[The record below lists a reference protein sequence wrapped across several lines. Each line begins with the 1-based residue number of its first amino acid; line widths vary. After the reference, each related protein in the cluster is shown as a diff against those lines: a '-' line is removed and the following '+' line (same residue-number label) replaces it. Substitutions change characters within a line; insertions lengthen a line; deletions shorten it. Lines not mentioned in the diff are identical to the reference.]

1 MFLIVVQDLED
12 DSDKLYYVDD
22 DSTSEPES
30 NSSKKKLY
38 SLDPDHKLLLRSARP
53 LLQSR
58 NAAVSGK

>member
-1 MFLIVVQDLED
+1 MQDLED

-22 DSTSEPES
+22 DSASESES
-30 NSSKKKLY
+30 NSCKKKSY

-58 NAAVSGK
+58 NAAVSCSSY